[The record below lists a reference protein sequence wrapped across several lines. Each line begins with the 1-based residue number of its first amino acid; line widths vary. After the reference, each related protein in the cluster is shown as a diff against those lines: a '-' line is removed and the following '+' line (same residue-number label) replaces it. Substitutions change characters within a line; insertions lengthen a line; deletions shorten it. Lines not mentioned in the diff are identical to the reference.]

1 MTAVAMWVQ
10 SWLELAIDRLGL
22 QREEGQTGIEYAMVA
37 VVIIAAVGAAY
48 VVAGPNI
55 KTAITGT
62 LNQITALVSNSIAA
76 ATG

>member
-1 MTAVAMWVQ
+1 MT
-10 SWLELAIDRLGL
+10 LLAIWLPTLLGWAQPKL
-22 QREEGQTGIEYAMVA
+22 AREEGQTGIEYAMVA

-55 KTAITGT
+55 VSAITGT
-62 LNQITALVSNSIAA
+62 LSQITSLVSNAVAA